1 MNRKWLTFMG
11 MVMIMLLL
19 CACGKKQEDYSV
31 ADFEQDME
39 AMGDALEA
47 LGDLDEKIEEAEE
60 WVEDAI
66 SEDEKVSGE
75 DAPVEE
81 TPVEEAPAEEVPAE
95 EKPAEE
101 VPAEEAPAEEKPVEE
116 IPEEE
121 TPAEEA
127 PAEEAPAEETP
138 AQEEG
143 MDPEFKAAMDSYE
156 AFYREYCDVIKRYNA
171 NPTDLTILTEY
182 TDLLQKSIDMS
193 ANFEAWDESEMN
205 NAELQYYAEVNG
217 RVTQM
222 LLEVGAQ

>member
-11 MVMIMLLL
+11 TVMIMLLL

-81 TPVEEAPAEEVPAE
+81 TTEEETPAEEAPVEETPVEEA
-95 EKPAEE
+95 PAEE
-101 VPAEEAPAEEKPVEE
+101 VPAEEAPAEEK
-116 IPEEE
+116 
-121 TPAEEA
+121 
-127 PAEEAPAEETP
+127 PAEETP

-193 ANFEAWDESEMN
+193 AKFEAWDESEMN

>member
-11 MVMIMLLL
+11 TVMIMLLL

-47 LGDLDEKIEEAEE
+47 LGDLDEKIEEA
-60 WVEDAI
+60 
-66 SEDEKVSGE
+66 
-75 DAPVEE
+75 
-81 TPVEEAPAEEVPAE
+81 PAEEVPAE
-95 EKPAEE
+95 ET
-101 VPAEEAPAEEKPVEE
+101 PAEEKPVEE
-116 IPEEE
+116 TPEEE

-193 ANFEAWDESEMN
+193 AKFEAWDESEMN